1 MNRSFKAMIASA
13 LSLAVLD
20 GGRANE
26 LKHIHGLDSVGTSGG
41 KTTSAN
47 YSDEA
52 TIGDIVGVSA
62 ASSADV
68 TLKSGFVGQL
78 YEVETVEVAADPAV
92 VVEGGTAQLRAV
104 AAMDDESLVR
114 LGGGDAQW
122 SVLQGPITGISPGGL
137 ATAGAV
143 FVNAPASVRGTWLGV
158 PGDVTLTVLNVNSAV
173 PAQPAPEPGFTE
185 QPFAAMQPGLFE
197 GLLRDA
203 QGNIIGALTGLRLT
217 SKRSFTARVVF
228 NGVAQTLK
236 GTFLPDGSFSLSFPR
251 RNRSDLIVTLQL
263 GVSDAGAVLMRATI
277 EGDGVATEGWL
288 AQAPFSTRNPA
299 PSSQVGIFTFLLPAP
314 ETGSLSLPEGDGYGR
329 ARVSKSGVI
338 TAAGRTGDGAGF
350 TLRGALS
357 GDLQWHVFK
366 ELHRRQGQL
375 AGIVTFRDV
384 PGVSDFDGSMHWSKN
399 PVSNSKNYPGGF
411 SLAPGLIGSAY
422 TAPAKGGRALDSLP
436 EGPENARLTLAASS
450 LPGGGFSRLMT
461 WHGTNKLTHAGP
473 ETLSV
478 WVAPS
483 IGALTGR
490 FHDRSSKLLVLF
502 RGVIFQKQG
511 LAGGCFLRDHQT
523 GYVFMRANGAE

>member
-1 MNRSFKAMIASA
+1 MNSKHCILYLCVFAAAKLAYAEEQQTFII
-13 LSLAVLD
+13 LTSL
-20 GGRANE
+20 GS
-26 LKHIHGLDSVGTSGG
+26 KSTS
-41 KTTSAN
+41 TN

-62 ASSADV
+62 APSV
-68 TLKSGFVGQL
+68 GLILKSGFSGQL
-78 YEVETVEVAADPAV
+78 YEVETVEVAADPSV

-114 LGGGDAQW
+114 LGGSDAQW
-122 SVLQGPITGISPGGL
+122 SVLQGPITGISPEGV

-158 PGDVTLTVLNVNSAV
+158 NGDVTLTVLNVNSAV
-173 PAQPAPEPGFTE
+173 PAQPAPDPGFTE
-185 QPFAAMQPGLFE
+185 QPFAALHPGLFE
-197 GLLRDA
+197 GLLRDT
-203 QGNIIGALTGLRLT
+203 QGNILGALTGSRLT

-228 NGVAQTLK
+228 NGVAQWLK
-236 GTFLPDGSFSLSFPR
+236 GALLPDGSFLMSYPR
-251 RNRSDLIVTLQL
+251 QNRSDLAVSLQL
-263 GVSDAGAVLMRATI
+263 GISDSGAVLLRATVA
-277 EGDGVATEGWL
+277 GDGVATEGWL
-288 AQAPFSTRNPA
+288 AHAPYSSRNPA
-299 PSSQVGIFTFLLPAP
+299 PSSRVGIFTFLLPAP

-384 PGVSDFDGSMHWSKN
+384 PGVSDFDGSMLWSKN
-399 PVSNSKNYPGGF
+399 PLPSSKSYPGGF
-411 SLAPGLIGSAY
+411 SLTPGLIGSAY

-461 WHGTNKLTHAGP
+461 WHDTNKLTHAGP

-483 IGALTGR
+483 NGALTGR
-490 FHDRSSKLLVLF
+490 FHDRASKLLVLF

-523 GYVFMRANGAE
+523 GYVHIEGNH